1 MQQSDTH
8 RKREETNMN
17 RLMTGKWTW
26 IEGGHPTRTGWLAS
40 LTDADLA
47 FNPGG
52 QAMTLGELY
61 REMGEIQHTY
71 TESLKLFKQDFSYR
85 HPDPSIATRVDR
97 LKAWFA
103 QLDDEMKNAVS
114 ALSDADVDT
123 RTIERG
129 FPAGI
134 EQQLDI
140 YLQALLIFAGKLSI
154 YWRIMNKPLPQNMVE
169 WIG

>member
-1 MQQSDTH
+1 
-8 RKREETNMN
+8 MN
-17 RLMTGKWTW
+17 RLITGKWTW
-26 IEGGHPTRTGWLAS
+26 IEGSHPMRTEWLAS

-61 REMGEIQHTY
+61 REMGEIQHSY
-71 TESLKLFKQDFSYR
+71 TESLRLFKQDFSYR
-85 HPDPSIATRVDR
+85 HPDPSIATSVDR

-103 QLDDEMKNAVS
+103 QLDDEMKAAVS
-114 ALSDADVDT
+114 ALTDADVDT

-140 YLQALLIFAGKLSI
+140 YLQALLIFAGKASI
-154 YWRIMNKPLPQNMVE
+154 YWRIMNKPLPQNMLE